1 MMNNKFWAKARGSYS
16 AEDYDKTT
24 ATIERLGFD
33 CMCQTVRDLGL
44 RRLFIKVQA
53 MIMVELNFPAA

>member
-1 MMNNKFWAKARGSYS
+1 VWPLAYS

-44 RRLFIKVQA
+44 RRSFIKVQA
-53 MIMVELNFPAA
+53 MIMVELNFLTA